1 MYGVPV
7 IFGNQYRK
15 NPEADGLI
23 EANGAKS
30 FDDFVAASAFTE
42 RLIKDE
48 AVLKKMAENAKQ
60 FVISQPDSTEIIV
73 NKLISEQN
81 LLSDDNDSSNT

>member
-1 MYGVPV
+1 
-7 IFGNQYRK
+7 
-15 NPEADGLI
+15 
-23 EANGAKS
+23 
-30 FDDFVAASAFTE
+30 
-42 RLIKDE
+42 
-48 AVLKKMAENAKQ
+48 MAENAKQ